1 MTIKAILACD
11 DYGGVSKK
19 GTLPW
24 PHNST
29 DLKWFKENT
38 AGHVIVMG
46 STTWEDPGMPRP
58 LPKRTNVLATTRPA
72 EYLGADKYI
81 SGDLN
86 KSVMRLSEEYPDLIT
101 WVIGGPNII
110 EQTLGVIDEF
120 YLSRIPGAYACDTFL
135 PLKKIE
141 SLFERTWLEDH
152 GAVTFEIWKKRSTNF
167 KHIQQDLT
175 QLNGEGNRDRGR
187 YGEDES
193 QNGVFV

>member
-11 DYGGVSKK
+11 DKGGVSKD

-29 DLKWFKENT
+29 DLKWFKDNT
-38 AGHVIVMG
+38 AGHVVIMG
-46 STTWEDPGMPRP
+46 STTWQDPHMPRP
-58 LPKRTNVLATTRPA
+58 LPKRVNVLATSRPA

-86 KSVMRLSEEYPDLIT
+86 KSVKRIEEEFPSLIT
-101 WVIGGPNII
+101 WVIGGPNIV

-120 YLSRIPGAYACDTFL
+120 YISRIPGEYACDTFL

-141 SLFERTWLEDH
+141 SLFELTTVIHET
-152 GAVTFEIWKKRSTNF
+152 GVTFEIWEKRKKHETVS
-167 KHIQQDLT
+167 
-175 QLNGEGNRDRGR
+175 
-187 YGEDES
+187 
-193 QNGVFV
+193 

>member
-1 MTIKAILACD
+1 MIKAILACD

>member
-58 LPKRTNVLATTRPA
+58 LPKRTNVIATTRPA
-72 EYLGADKYI
+72 EYPGANKYI

-86 KSVMRLSEEYPDLIT
+86 KSVVRISEEHPDLIT
-101 WVIGGPNII
+101 WIIGGPNII
-110 EQTLGVIDEF
+110 EQT
-120 YLSRIPGAYACDTFL
+120 
-135 PLKKIE
+135 KKIE
-141 SLFERTWLEDH
+141 SLFERTYIDDTNEL
-152 GAVTFEIWKKRSTNF
+152 VTFEIWSKRLP
-167 KHIQQDLT
+167 K
-175 QLNGEGNRDRGR
+175 
-187 YGEDES
+187 
-193 QNGVFV
+193 